1 MPKLFDYWVDRDFF
15 IRKINIFFSTQRLPT
30 DNIFRPIF
38 YMIFRC
44 KNKNI
49 GMVLTEDH
57 NFKRYFYSLV
67 KFMENSPSFRK
78 IDRIY
83 RFDWLFDSWRVY
95 VNGILTFRRYFS
107 FRTSVFLQKII
118 IFKIRISDI
127 RNKKNTDVRN
137 DHRKKD
143 GCS

>member
-1 MPKLFDYWVDRDFF
+1 MPKLFDYWVARDFL

-78 IDRIY
+78 TDRIC
-83 RFDWLFDSWRVY
+83 RFNWLFDSWRVY

-107 FRTSVFLQKII
+107 FWTSVFLQKII
-118 IFKIRISDI
+118 IFKIRISDV

-143 GCS
+143 GYS